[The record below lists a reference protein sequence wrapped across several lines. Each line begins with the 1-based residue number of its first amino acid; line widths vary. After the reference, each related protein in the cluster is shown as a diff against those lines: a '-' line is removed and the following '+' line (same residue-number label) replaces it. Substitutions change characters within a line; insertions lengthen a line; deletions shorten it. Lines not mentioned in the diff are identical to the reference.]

1 MRLVHVYGDDE
12 YSTLD
17 FEKMNI
23 SYEKA
28 YLKAKECEDDIWEFQ
43 PGCFVQAI
51 DFAYDHVTD
60 EFIDFVK
67 ETIGDYDML
76 KHEDFFIVEN

>member
-1 MRLVHVYGDDE
+1 MKLIHVYGDDE

-17 FEKMNI
+17 FDRLNI

-28 YLKAKECEDDIWEFQ
+28 YQKAKQCEDDIWEFQ
-43 PGCFVQAI
+43 MGCFVHAL

-60 EFIDFVK
+60 EFISFVK

-76 KHEDFFIVEN
+76 KHEDFYIVEN